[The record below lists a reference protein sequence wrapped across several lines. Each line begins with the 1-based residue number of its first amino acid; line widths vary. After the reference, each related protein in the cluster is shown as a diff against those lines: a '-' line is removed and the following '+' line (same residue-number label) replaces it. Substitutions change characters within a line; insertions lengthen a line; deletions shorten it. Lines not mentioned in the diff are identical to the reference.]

1 MFPDSSQEQHP
12 VRPTNPPDH
21 AYDPDLRADAELDAE
36 ARARGYRLAVQCTS
50 CKQWLVNARSVAAH
64 RGPVCRRKGDNVA

>member
-1 MFPDSSQEQHP
+1 MTTDSSQPQASALA
-12 VRPTNPPDH
+12 TNPPDH
-21 AYDPDLRADAELDAE
+21 AYDPDLRADADLDAE